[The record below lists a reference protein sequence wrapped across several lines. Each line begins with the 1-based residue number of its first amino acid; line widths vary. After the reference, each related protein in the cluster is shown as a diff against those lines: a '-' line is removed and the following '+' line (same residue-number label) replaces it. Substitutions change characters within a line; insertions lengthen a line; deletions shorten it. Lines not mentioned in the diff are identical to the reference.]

1 MKWSNSTSLTRIVWI
16 VLVCTAVAR
25 SVVAQTRPE
34 SRLLVSFYGGVARYG
49 NLWEIPKQPLLR
61 VFGTPTWDTL
71 RLNRTLTT
79 APTVGLN
86 VTYYPSSHLGFT
98 ADIVYLGLR
107 IDDTCDPLYLSIDAQ
122 NRNLQL
128 CNNITQSTHTV
139 SNVGFSAGVAYRLA
153 SRSPVT
159 PYGRLQAGL
168 SVRSSSLVEV
178 VGTYSAEDA
187 TGTLQN
193 YSRAVIEDP
202 DPTST
207 HPLVV
212 AAIGFTFAFSPGY
225 QLRAEV
231 RDHLLILE
239 RPTGPANDS
248 RRAPTENFLGHA
260 PALVFGFDI
269 VLEKSRGRRY

>member
-1 MKWSNSTSLTRIVWI
+1 VKRSKSTSLMRTVWI
-16 VLVCTAVAR
+16 FLVCAAVAR
-25 SVVAQTRPE
+25 STVAQTRPE
-34 SRLLVSFYGGVARYG
+34 PRLLVSFYGGVARYG
-49 NLWEIPKQPLLR
+49 HLWEIPKQPLLR

-86 VTYYPSSHLGFT
+86 VTYYPSAHLGLT

-128 CNNITQSTHTV
+128 CNNITQSTRTV
-139 SNVGFSAGVAYRLA
+139 SNVGFSAGLAYRLA

-159 PYGRLQAGL
+159 PYGRLQAGV

-178 VGTYSAEDA
+178 VGTFTAEDA
-187 TGTLQN
+187 TGLLQN
-193 YSRAVIEDP
+193 FSRAVIEDP

-207 HPLVV
+207 RPLVV
-212 AAIGFTFAFSPGY
+212 AAVGFTFAFSPGY

-239 RPTGPANDS
+239 RPTGPATDQ

>member
-1 MKWSNSTSLTRIVWI
+1 MTWVDRTTLVRTAWT
-16 VLVCTAVAR
+16 VLVCATVAR
-25 SVVAQTRPE
+25 SAVAQTRPE
-34 SRLLVSFYGGVARYG
+34 PRLLVSFYGGVARHG
-49 NLWEIPKQPLLR
+49 SLWEIPKQPLLR
-61 VFGTPTWDTL
+61 VFGTPQWDTL

-86 VTYYPSSHLGFT
+86 VTYYPSSHLGLT

-107 IDDTCDPLYLSIDAQ
+107 IDDTCDPLYLSTDAQ

-128 CNNITQSTHTV
+128 CNNITQATRTV
-139 SNVGFSAGVAYRLA
+139 SNVGFSGGVAYRLA

-159 PYGRLQAGL
+159 PYGRLQAGI

-178 VGTYSAEDA
+178 VGTYTAEDA
-187 TGTLQN
+187 TGVLQN
-193 YSRAVIEDP
+193 FSRAVIEDP
-202 DPTST
+202 EPTSA
-207 HPLVV
+207 HPLAV
-212 AAIGFTFAFSPGY
+212 AAIGITFAFSPAY

-239 RPTGPANDS
+239 RPTGPASDQ
-248 RRAPTENFLGHA
+248 RRAPTESFLGHA